1 MKLDKKDSEPVPEA
15 CTTQKNETTGVSGLP
30 RYPEVSDQKSEEKR
44 WKHILGWSFR
54 PRKRQKQLKLKQP

>member
-15 CTTQKNETTGVSGLP
+15 CTTQKNETAGLSRLP
-30 RYPEVSDQKSEEKR
+30 RYPEV
-44 WKHILGWSFR
+44 LGWSLR